1 MSELKFSDLKFKV
14 NVKRVFYD
22 SAGPAVEFFL
32 RLYKENEPL
41 DAMRMISI
49 CVPVDNPQQFRPGEQ
64 VMVTIRKLGDS
75 E

>member
-1 MSELKFSDLKFKV
+1 MELKFKV

-32 RLYKENEPL
+32 RLYKEKEPL

-49 CVPVDNPQQFRPGEQ
+49 CVPVDDPLEFRPGER
-64 VMVTIRKLGDS
+64 VMVTIRKLG
-75 E
+75 EANEN